1 MPTYQANIIR
11 SEEGG
16 AVQIFEPGEYTPL
29 TANDGHPAWHQ
40 ILTAIADG
48 AEYEALVALFNPAQA
63 ISDRFESIGHRV
75 SVRGDTLYF
84 DGDAVHSA
92 LTDHILR
99 LLNEGD
105 EDWAETYV
113 AFYEKLMNNP
123 SENSREQL
131 YRWLGSHDFTLVKYS
146 GDIVAYKGCA
156 LNDEGAAISIHSGHA
171 IVDGEERHGRIPY
184 PIGSFVEMPRSEVAD
199 DPHTSCSY
207 GLHFGTRAYAQGYAD
222 GVMLEVHVDPRD
234 VVSVPA
240 GEDQKARCCRMYVA
254 EVNETEHTAP
264 SRDFGYTASFGWSD
278 GEEYDE
284 EFDDDEEVYL
294 VGLTYADLEAYPPVA
309 AQMTIDDALD
319 PEFLAAEEIDFQA
332 LTPEEA
338 AEPDN
343 HPTEDEF
350 TVMIQRAA
358 RRHRPFVKYA
368 IKHGP
373 WKFVGSQRQVL
384 DNNALDRTQW
394 EYDAEAEDA
403 LNARGEF

>member
-11 SEEGG
+11 SEETG
-16 AVQIFEPGEYTPL
+16 AVQIFQPGEYIPL

-63 ISDRFESIGHRV
+63 ISNRFESIGHRV

-131 YRWLGSHDFTLVKYS
+131 YRWLGSHDFSLVKYS
-146 GDIVAYKGCA
+146 GDIVAYKGCS
-156 LNDEGAAISIHSGHA
+156 LNDEGTAISIHSGHA
-171 IVDGEERHGRIPY
+171 IVDGEERNGRIPY
-184 PIGSFVEMPRSEVAD
+184 PIGSLVEMPRSEVVE

-207 GLHFGTRAYAQGYAD
+207 GLHFGTRAYAQGYAN

-284 EFDDDEEVYL
+284 KFDDDEEVYL
-294 VGLTYADLEAYPPVA
+294 VGLTYDVDEEHDVT
-309 AQMTIDDALD
+309 AQMTIDDVIED
-319 PEFLAAEEIDFQA
+319 EPIVPEV
-332 LTPEEA
+332 
-338 AEPDN
+338 DN
-343 HPTEDEF
+343 HPTEVEF
-350 TVMIQRAA
+350 TVMIQRAS
-358 RRHRPFVKYA
+358 RRHWNFVKYA
-368 IKHGP
+368 TKHGP
-373 WKFVGSQRQVL
+373 WEFVGHPADASK
-384 DNNALDRTQW
+384 DNALDRMQW